1 MFLTLNAFISMTFR
15 EAIRNKILYGIGFF
29 AIAIF
34 LFSLV
39 LGELSLYEQER
50 VIRDVG
56 MTFMMLMGI
65 ALAMYTGIGQIHRE
79 IDRRIIYT
87 ILSKPVRRYQIV
99 IGKFLGIAV
108 TLFVEMFAMFA
119 IFLALLAIRGMVID
133 PTLFEAFWL
142 SYMESLVVAA
152 AALMFSTFSSAMLST
167 LMCTGFVLLASRK
180 ALRSSRPHAR
190 KSRRNQCRHARR
202 TIPPA
207 KFRPLRRLD
216 TSLLRPRNPA
226 QPRRLVNTPRA
237 HLHRRT
243 HQHRRHRHGK
253 TRFRINFCHPSIPS
267 QTMRMSLQSVE

>member
-15 EAIRNKILYGIGFF
+15 EAIRNKILYGIGVF

-167 LMCTGFVLLASRK
+167 LMCTGFVLLASLYPQIGLYAEREK
-180 ALRSSRPHAR
+180 AAEISAAMHAAQFLLPNFGHFDV
-190 KSRRNQCRHARR
+190 STQVSYALE
-202 TIPPA
+202 IP
-207 KFRPLRRLD
+207 LSHVGWS
-216 TSLLRPRNPA
+216 T
-226 QPRRLVNTPRA
+226 
-237 HLHRRT
+237 LHGLT
-243 HQHRRHRHGK
+243 Y
-253 TRFRINFCHPSIPS
+253 IVVLISIAAIV
-267 QTMRMSLQSVE
+267 MEKRDFV

>member
-1 MFLTLNAFISMTFR
+1 MFLTLSAFISLTFR

-87 ILSKPVRRYQIV
+87 ILSKPIRRYQIV
-99 IGKFLGIAV
+99 IGKFIGIGV
-108 TLFVEMFAMFA
+108 TLFVEMGAMFCL
-119 IFLALLAIRGMVID
+119 FLALLGIRGMAID
-133 PTLFEAFWL
+133 STLFAGFWL
-142 SYMESLVVAA
+142 MYMESLVVAA

-167 LMCTGFVLLASRK
+167 LMCTGFVLLASLYPQIGLYAAQNKSVDISAAMRGAQFLLPNFGHFDVSTQVSY
-180 ALRSSRPHAR
+180 ALE
-190 KSRRNQCRHARR
+190 
-202 TIPPA
+202 I
-207 KFRPLRRLD
+207 PLRHVMWSSVHGL
-216 TSLLRPRNPA
+216 TYIVV
-226 QPRRLVNTPRA
+226 LVCIAAIVIEKRD
-237 HLHRRT
+237 
-243 HQHRRHRHGK
+243 
-253 TRFRINFCHPSIPS
+253 F
-267 QTMRMSLQSVE
+267 V